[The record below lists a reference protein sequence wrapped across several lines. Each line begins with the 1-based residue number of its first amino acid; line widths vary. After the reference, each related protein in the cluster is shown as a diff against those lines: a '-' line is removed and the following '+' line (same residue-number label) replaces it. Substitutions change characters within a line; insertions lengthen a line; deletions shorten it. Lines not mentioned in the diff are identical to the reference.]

1 LAQVM
6 EGQLQPTID
15 ALVAHYTAEKL
26 KAEAS
31 AN

>member
-1 LAQVM
+1 MVM

-15 ALVAHYTAEKL
+15 ALIAHFTAERL

-31 AN
+31 A